1 MSAFNTRN
9 SRDKAGEPA
18 NGAVARTADLVS
30 HVAAIGGDRRGMVE
44 DADLRAGAARLA
56 SLDFTSA
63 GVLALHAGAV
73 PAEAALVLDWLNT
86 LLYSGRNREL
96 RDSILLL
103 PPEMRDRPLFAIW
116 SAFASLPQEPA
127 AVRDLLAEIRRAL
140 SPNEA
145 PVEYVLALSGEVQ
158 ATLSEWSDYRELPP
172 LIEEIDR
179 VQPGLV
185 GLPAALEQ
193 RLNLVRC
200 MAMLLG
206 WPTHPH
212 IEAARRQIET
222 VLPRLTPGSQLLFG
236 SVLMNYL
243 IWWRGNLTAARPYL
257 EALEVFARRG
267 DMPPLAVM
275 AWYYGALSFAY
286 REGALDRLQQ
296 LTDDAVAFAEQHGVS
311 HRLSNAFW
319 VVAQAYA
326 DAGDFGRA
334 GAAITRYVTSAPE
347 RWRRADLLGAHY
359 LRAVVALCESNPDKA
374 IAEAMH
380 GHEYAERYG
389 GPHQAA
395 HQAMVLAR
403 ATAMKGDEQA
413 LAHIEHVRH
422 IAERTDNA
430 NFRIQAAFAEAALA
444 HVQGRRSDF
453 ATAWRSVV
461 EIALQLG
468 WRQMTGMQREITAEL
483 ANDALGLGAGTETR
497 RLIALWQLVPPRNGV
512 VHETW
517 PYPVRIRSLGGFEI
531 HVDGRRLEAQEGK
544 APRKPLELLWHL
556 LAQAQDVPQEAL
568 ADWLWPTL
576 DGDRAMH
583 ALRTT
588 IYRLRLLIGSKSIR
602 HENDHIGLN
611 ADHVRTDLRDLRLS
625 LDAVADAAAPEA
637 RRLDALDATLRLY
650 HGLFLPGIRLEA
662 IEDVRR
668 RTHARVKS
676 ECVGLLLAQDSR
688 DPATVLRASRLS
700 VIAPEI
706 TWPTSFSVRSLQ
718 A

>member
-1 MSAFNTRN
+1 MSAFNKRN
-9 SRDKAGEPA
+9 SRDKAAKSA
-18 NGAVARTADLVS
+18 NGAVAGTLDLVS
-30 HVAAIGGDRRGMVE
+30 DAAASGGNGSGIGE
-44 DADLRAGAARLA
+44 DADLRGWAARIA
-56 SLDFTSA
+56 GLDFTST
-63 GVLALHAGAV
+63 GVLALRAGAV

-86 LLYSGRNREL
+86 LLYTGRNREL
-96 RDSILLL
+96 RDSLLVL
-103 PPEMRDRPLFAIW
+103 PPEIRDRPLFAIW
-116 SAFASLPQEPA
+116 SAFARLPQEPA
-127 AVRDLLAEIRRAL
+127 AVRDLLAEMRRTL
-140 SPNEA
+140 SPDEA
-145 PVEYVLALSGEVQ
+145 PVEFVLALSGEVQ

-193 RLNLVRC
+193 RLILVRC
-200 MAMLLG
+200 MAMLVG
-206 WPTHPH
+206 WPTHPQ
-212 IEAARRQIET
+212 IEAARTHIET
-222 VLPRLTPGSQLLFG
+222 LLPRLTPGSQLLFG

-243 IWWRGNLTAARPYL
+243 IWWRGNLTGARPYL
-257 EALEVFARRG
+257 EALEVLARRG

-296 LTDDAVAFAEQHGVS
+296 LTDAAVAFAEQHSVS

-334 GAAITRYVTSAPE
+334 EAAITRYVASAPE

-359 LRAVVALCESNPDKA
+359 LRALVALCESNPDKA
-374 IAEAMH
+374 IAEAIH
-380 GHEYAERYG
+380 GREYAVRYG

-403 ATAMKGDEQA
+403 AMAMKGDRQA
-413 LAHIEHVRH
+413 LVHIEHVRQ

-430 NFRIQAAFAEAALA
+430 NFRIQATFAETVLA

-453 ATAWRSVV
+453 AAAWRSVV

-468 WRQMTGMQREITAEL
+468 WRQITGMQREFTAEL
-483 ANDALGLGAGTETR
+483 ANNALGLGAGTKTR

-531 HVDGRRLEAQEGK
+531 HVDGRRLEAQGGK

-556 LAQAQDVPQEAL
+556 LAQAQDFPQDAL

-588 IYRLRLLIGSKSIR
+588 IYRLRLLIGSRSIR

-611 ADHVRTDLRDLRLS
+611 ADHVQTDFRDLKLS
-625 LDAVADAAAPEA
+625 LDAVADAAAPNA

-650 HGLFLPGIRLEA
+650 QGQFLPGIRLEA
-662 IEDVRR
+662 IADVRR
-668 RTHARVKS
+668 RTHARLKS
-676 ECVGLLLAQDSR
+676 ECVGLLLAQDSQ

-706 TWPTSFSVRSLQ
+706 MWPASFSVRSLE